1 MKIDATLP
9 PGAWSDAVVAGQPTR
24 KAQTPD
30 TTQTSPDS
38 ETAAQ
43 NLPDSKELSPSTGT
57 YSPASLRTAALK
69 NALSI
74 EVAENNR
81 NAINHTSPISRV
93 ILDRL
98 NQLVTSQ

>member
-9 PGAWSDAVVAGQPTR
+9 TSAWSDAVVAGQPTR
-24 KAQTPD
+24 KAQTPE
-30 TTQTSPDS
+30 TTKTGPDS

-43 NLPDSKELSPSTGT
+43 NPPDPWEPSRSTGT
-57 YSPASLRTAALK
+57 YSPASLRTTALK

-81 NAINHTSPISRV
+81 SAVNHASPISRV

-98 NQLVTSQ
+98 NQLVASK